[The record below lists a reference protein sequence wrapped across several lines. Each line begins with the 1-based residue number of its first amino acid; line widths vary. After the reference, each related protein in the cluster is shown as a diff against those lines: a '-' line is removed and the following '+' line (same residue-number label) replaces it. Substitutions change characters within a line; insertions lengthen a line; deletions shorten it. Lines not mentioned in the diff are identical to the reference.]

1 MADSRRAVRRRLAAL
16 AALVSLGVP
25 AIAAGALRSF
35 EAEAGRYLSGH
46 RVEGIGDF
54 AALGSALAAPRGEAV
69 RIEAK
74 VEPSHKA
81 RKVRCWGTL
90 MLPYFMDWGLDV
102 DEFDPDAVARGE
114 LPDVIFVTQRPGYA
128 QGDVETIYRAAAE
141 GAHVVTLNGT
151 DAWSAAIAKRLGFSY
166 GGVLTI
172 DGTGKSGIAV
182 PNCPALFRGF
192 PAKARL
198 DAEFAAVMPKWI
210 HGMYLT
216 GDTCLM
222 CVADSAQGRVATGIA
237 QYRIGRGAVTLVG
250 PRLYEDPNKP
260 LCKRMLL
267 NLIELMPPAPKPL
280 GLPFVYHPTPPEGKP
295 YFELLVPGEGDEY
308 LTIARPRDHVWH
320 LGFFWSWKYIN
331 GRNFWEPRDKGA
343 VNRVV
348 SHAETATKDGAVF
361 EAELSYEL
369 DGRPILR
376 ERRTVKATVK
386 PDGDYSFDWTGRF
399 EALDKL
405 AFTASVPKWDKV
417 KGINNYCGYAGFS
430 MRLAGN
436 DSFEYAF
443 TNALGSVN
451 QRGYGDVSPR
461 IDVYAKSKRTGNT
474 TLLSFIADR
483 PTPNYTLHEPTSHK
497 GAGFYFIAFPEMFNT
512 TLKMEKGERRDFHY
526 VLEVKRRRP

>member
-1 MADSRRAVRRRLAAL
+1 
-16 AALVSLGVP
+16 
-25 AIAAGALRSF
+25 
-35 EAEAGRYLSGH
+35 
-46 RVEGIGDF
+46 
-54 AALGSALAAPRGEAV
+54 
-69 RIEAK
+69 
-74 VEPSHKA
+74 
-81 RKVRCWGTL
+81 
-90 MLPYFMDWGLDV
+90 
-102 DEFDPDAVARGE
+102 
-114 LPDVIFVTQRPGYA
+114 
-128 QGDVETIYRAAAE
+128 
-141 GAHVVTLNGT
+141 
-151 DAWSAAIAKRLGFSY
+151 
-166 GGVLTI
+166 
-172 DGTGKSGIAV
+172 
-182 PNCPALFRGF
+182 
-192 PAKARL
+192 
-198 DAEFAAVMPKWI
+198 
-210 HGMYLT
+210 
-216 GDTCLM
+216 
-222 CVADSAQGRVATGIA
+222 
-237 QYRIGRGAVTLVG
+237 
-250 PRLYEDPNKP
+250 
-260 LCKRMLL
+260 
-267 NLIELMPPAPKPL
+267 
-280 GLPFVYHPTPPEGKP
+280 
-295 YFELLVPGEGDEY
+295 Y

-512 TLKMEKGERRDFHY
+512 MLKMEKGERRDFHY